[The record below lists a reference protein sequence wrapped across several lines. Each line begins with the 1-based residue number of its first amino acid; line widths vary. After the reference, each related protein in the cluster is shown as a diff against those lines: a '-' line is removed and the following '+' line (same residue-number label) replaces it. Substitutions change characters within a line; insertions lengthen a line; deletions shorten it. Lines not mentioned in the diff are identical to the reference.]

1 MSARRH
7 ALITGGSSGIGF
19 AAARRLVGDGW
30 RVSLL
35 ARDMGRLRAAAD
47 ELRAL
52 PGAADAVEVFS
63 ADVADAGAC
72 SDAIAEAIAAYGA
85 PQLVLACAGV
95 ARPGYF
101 ESIPLADFERAMAV
115 NYFGALHTVRA
126 ALPSMKA
133 RGAGHIAFISSGAGL
148 IGVFGYSAYAPSKF
162 AVRGLAEVLR
172 AELAPCGI
180 GVSVVYPPDTE
191 TPQLEEENRTKPAE
205 TRAITAGGGVLSAD
219 AVARAIVEGVA
230 RGRFV
235 IAPGIAM
242 RLLAAWH
249 SVLAPILNRRFDH
262 AARRA
267 ASPPQA

>member
-7 ALITGGSSGIGF
+7 ALITGGSSGIGM
-19 AAARRLVGDGW
+19 AAARRLIRQGW

-35 ARDMGRLRAAAD
+35 ARDIGRLQAAAA
-47 ELRAL
+47 ELRAF
-52 PGAADAVEVFS
+52 PGAADAVEVFA
-63 ADVADAGAC
+63 ADVADPQAC
-72 SDAIAEAIAAYGA
+72 SESIGAAIVSSGA

-133 RGAGHIAFISSGAGL
+133 RGAGHIGFVSSGAGL
-148 IGVFGYSAYAPSKF
+148 IGIFGYSAYAPSKF

-172 AELAPCGI
+172 AELAPSGI
-180 GVSVVYPPDTE
+180 RVSVVYPPDTE
-191 TPQLEEENRTKPAE
+191 TPQLAEENRTKPAE
-205 TRAITAGGGVLSAD
+205 TRAITAGGGLHSAD
-219 AVARAIVEGVA
+219 AVARVMLEGMA

-249 SVLAPILNRRFDH
+249 SVFAPLLHRHFDR

-267 ASPPQA
+267 APPPRA

>member
-7 ALITGGSSGIGF
+7 ALITGGSSGIGL
-19 AAARRLVGDGW
+19 AAARRLLGEGW

-35 ARDMGRLRAAAD
+35 ARDMDRLRAAAG

-52 PGAADAVEVFS
+52 PGAADAVELFS
-63 ADVADAGAC
+63 VDVADPGAC
-72 SDAIAEAIAAYGA
+72 SASVGAAIAASGA

-95 ARPGYF
+95 ARPGHF
-101 ESIPLADFERAMAV
+101 DAIPLADFERAMAV

-148 IGVFGYSAYAPSKF
+148 IGIFGYSAYAPSKF

-180 GVSVVYPPDTE
+180 RVSVVYPPDTD
-191 TPQLEEENRTKPAE
+191 TPQLAEENRSKPAE
-205 TRAITAGGGVLSAD
+205 TRAITAGGGVMPAD
-219 AVARAIVEGVA
+219 AVARAILDGVA

-235 IAPGIAM
+235 IAPGNAM

-249 SVLAPILNRRFDH
+249 SVLAPLLNRHFDRT
-262 AARRA
+262 ARRA
-267 ASPPQA
+267 ARRQSA